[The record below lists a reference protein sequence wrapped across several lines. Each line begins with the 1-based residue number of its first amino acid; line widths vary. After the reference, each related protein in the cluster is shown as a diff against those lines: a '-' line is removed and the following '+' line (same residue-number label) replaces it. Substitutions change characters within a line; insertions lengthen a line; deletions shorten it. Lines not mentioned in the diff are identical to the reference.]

1 MLAKII
7 IVLFLIAIVIA
18 LFSGLFFLLH
28 DRNDSKR
35 LVNALTLRV
44 ALSIGL
50 IAFLVISYL
59 LGWIHPHGV
68 GG

>member
-7 IVLFLIAIVIA
+7 IVLFLVAIVIA

-28 DRNDSKR
+28 DSSDSKR

-50 IAFLVISYL
+50 IAFLAIAYL

-68 GG
+68 GR